1 MPRHYLGAIGGA
13 AYQRVASAEIE
24 RDREVTIVITPERVL
39 TQDFSLE
46 TPLIGR
52 VWLAAKRVLP
62 PWL

>member
-1 MPRHYLGAIGGA
+1 MRLASGQV
-13 AYQRVASAEIE
+13 QRGQ
-24 RDREVTIVITPERVL
+24 EVTIIITPSRVL

-52 VWLAAKRVLP
+52 VWLRIKRVLP